1 MEIITK
7 YLRDI
12 NESIELIKKKMPNEE
27 LVFSYR
33 GESKDYG
40 KTKLMPSLFR
50 GMDRDIC
57 GFERKLIESLADYNI
72 SPNNNS
78 ILKMMIDSQHYIAK
92 SRLLDVTF
100 NALVALFFALDGAD
114 ENDKN
119 AVIYVIG
126 MPKKFVFS
134 PNSSY
139 LNKYYERVI
148 EDEVENEFLDNLKLI
163 TFSMG
168 NDRIIAQDGGFI
180 LFPGNRYKEFP
191 EIYFH
196 SFSIEIDKKKMYME
210 LLNDIFNITISK
222 IYPEKSYKG
231 EKIGID
237 ISNREYYNPKNEA
250 LELDLYSYRKLLEL
264 KYYKKDKKK
273 SDVEFLRIK
282 RIYIENFNR
291 LKEKINN
298 KKDSNK
304 EEIDK
309 INKRFLGESGII

>member
-1 MEIITK
+1 MKIITD
-7 YLRDI
+7 YLTEI
-12 NESIELIKKKMPNEE
+12 SKSIELIKKKLPDED

-50 GMDRDIC
+50 GMDKDIC
-57 GFERKLIESLADYNI
+57 GFERKLIESLSDYNI
-72 SPNNNS
+72 SSNNNS

-100 NALVALFFALDGAD
+100 NALVALFFALDGANKD
-114 ENDKN
+114 DKN

-134 PNSSY
+134 PNSIY

-168 NDRIIAQDGGFI
+168 NERIIAQDGGFI

-196 SFSIEIDKKKMYME
+196 SFSIEIEKKEMYMK
-210 LLNDIFNITISK
+210 LLNDIFNVTISK

-231 EKIGID
+231 QKIGID
-237 ISNREYYNPKNEA
+237 ILNREYHNPKNELIE
-250 LELDLYSYRKLLEL
+250 LELYRYRKLLEL

-273 SDVEFLRIK
+273 SEMEFLRIK
-282 RIYIENFNR
+282 RAYIQDFNR
-291 LKEKINN
+291 LKEKI
-298 KKDSNK
+298 KDKNEFK
-304 EEIDK
+304 ELEIDEITK
-309 INKRFLGESGII
+309 KFLDESGII